1 MSFNLYFEVIE
12 ELLDGGVEGVVVVE
26 CVALRGAVDFCFA
39 IFVSLDTDANKGAT
53 EPCGLRLR
61 IGMSDDGYGGRSSD
75 VVDVAMAIDRV
86 EREGF
91 GAKSRL
97 ETAREHEILR

>member
-1 MSFNLYFEVIE
+1 MFSCLLNLYFEVVE
-12 ELLDGGVEGVVVVE
+12 EVLDGGVDGGVVVE
-26 CVALRGAVDFCFA
+26 CVALWGAVDLGWA
-39 IFVSLDTDANKGAT
+39 VRIGLDTDADEGAT

-61 IGMSDDGYGGRSSD
+61 IGVGDDGYGSRCSN

-86 EREGF
+86 EREGV

-97 ETAREHEILR
+97 ETAR